1 MQYPEE
7 WNQLPKHKRRKKIKN
22 LRRQKNKRSNILKKV
37 KNGLILTIVF
47 ILVLSGYKKM
57 TKKTP
62 DEIEFEQKI
71 KVASLD
77 GKVNEFQIEGR
88 EHITS
93 EDSVEYQTNPPTS
106 GDHFS
111 LAENWGVYG
120 EEIDDK
126 AAVHG
131 LEHGGVW
138 ISYKDIDDESINTL
152 KKIGGDNAQ
161 SVIVSPRIKNDG
173 NVVVASWG
181 KMMTLEKVDEVLIQK
196 YIETYK
202 NQSPEQ
208 IAR

>member
-7 WNQLPKHKRRKKIKN
+7 WNQLPKHERRKKIKN
-22 LRRQKNKRSNILKKV
+22 LRRQQNKRSNIFKKV
-37 KNGLILTIVF
+37 KNGLVLTIVF
-47 ILVLSGYKKM
+47 VLMIGGYKQI

-62 DEIEFEQKI
+62 EEIEFEQKI
-71 KVASLD
+71 EVASLD

-106 GDHFS
+106 GDHLS

-131 LEHGGVW
+131 LEHGGIW
-138 ISYKDIDDESINTL
+138 ISYKDLDDESINTL
-152 KKIGGDNAQ
+152 KKIGKNNAQ
-161 SVIVSPRIKNDG
+161 SVIVSPRTKNDG
-173 NVVVASWG
+173 NLVVSSWG
-181 KMMTLEKVDEVLIQK
+181 KMMTLEEVDEVLIQK
-196 YIETYK
+196 YIDTYK
-202 NQSPEQ
+202 NQSPEKL
-208 IAR
+208 AR